1 MKKWLLAVA
10 LVAVCVSTA
19 TALVETNELYFVGAQ
34 TSSATAVSIRARGDY
49 IAVPV
54 MVSIDP
60 DAADRDR
67 QIRLQRDT
75 VTALLVAVHKNRSQ
89 LVVKFN
95 GFREEPYVYVM
106 TRVEDGEHDMAYYHK
121 QIETLFKPIFFSGKA
136 KCSLG
141 SPVLAIRDPEQY
153 RSAIIGRIIASV
165 ESLSKALESS
175 VEINISGL
183 ENSVVAEPLN
193 DEYVELHIPY
203 RLSLEIV
210 RDGTPTY
217 KPK

>member
-121 QIETLFKPIFFSGKA
+121 QIETLFKPVFFSGKA